1 MLLKIFSYEI
11 TVVSLEY
18 AYVSEFK
25 VVLKEIFHSSLLNIF
40 AFSPTRE
47 PSK

>member
-1 MLLKIFSYEI
+1 MLLKIFSYET

-25 VVLKEIFHSSLLNIF
+25 VVLKEIFHSSVLNIF

>member
-1 MLLKIFSYEI
+1 MLRKIFSYET
-11 TVVSLEY
+11 TVVIIEY
-18 AYVSEFK
+18 AYVSKFK

-47 PSK
+47 PAK